1 MTTFQEIAL
10 LLTALW
16 LAAVVIRFRHSTAA
30 LIAGLLVIAVY
41 TLVSLTYHKVTLP
54 DLGLSMPNSW
64 LTTPAWAIAGLG
76 LMLVYSP
83 IADRLASRWF
93 EKPPTLDSFRA
104 IQQSVLNLIAGIIIA
119 WILGGILEELIA
131 RGIVLQSIQ
140 VGLRGWLGLP
150 IAPIAAICVAALGA
164 GLMHLY
170 QGPRAVVIVTQ
181 LSVLF
186 GILFVISG
194 NNLWTVIICHGL
206 YDTIAFIRFA
216 TKRSKYSKP
225 EKI

>member
-16 LAAVVIRFRHSTAA
+16 LATVVIRFRHSPAA

-41 TLVSLTYHKVTLP
+41 TWVSLTYHKVTLP
-54 DLGLSMPNSW
+54 ESGLSVPNSW
-64 LTTPAWAIAGLG
+64 LTTPAWAIAWLG

-83 IADRLASRWF
+83 IADRLASHWF
-93 EKPPTLDSFRA
+93 EKPPTLASFRA
-104 IQQSVLNLIAGIIIA
+104 IQQSVINLIIGILVA
-119 WILGGILEELIA
+119 WILGGVLEEFIA
-131 RGIVLQSIQ
+131 RGIVLQAIQ
-140 VGLRGWLGLP
+140 VWLSTWVGMP
-150 IAPIAAICVAALGA
+150 VANVIAIFIAALGA

-170 QGPRAVVIVTQ
+170 QGPRAVVIITQ

-194 NNLWTVIICHGL
+194 NNLLTVIICHGL

-216 TKRSKYSKP
+216 TKQSKYSKP
-225 EKI
+225 ERI